1 MNLEQKINDEIKAAM
16 LARNPQKLE
25 ALRAIKAALLL
36 EKTKEDAESTI
47 SEGTALKILQ
57 KLVKQRRESAEIYAN
72 AQRDDL
78 AQKELFEASII
89 ETFLPQQ
96 LSAEEVTAVITRI
109 IEQTGAASVKDMG
122 KVMGAASKE
131 LAGKA
136 DNKMISEIVKMKLQ
150 PQSGT

>member
-47 SEGTALKILQ
+47 SEAAELKILQ
-57 KLVKQRRESAEIYAN
+57 KLVKQRRESAEIYTN

-109 IEQTGAASVKDMG
+109 IEQTGATSVKDMG

-150 PQSGT
+150 HSSGT